1 MKTLLLLIL
10 LLPAMGFSQNDTTIY
25 IDADRLITGK
35 AQYFGDG
42 MHVTLQAS
50 GSQNNTVSD
59 ATINRPGKLVW
70 TTSDDFMIIN
80 WAFEEITDTTYVNIA
95 LIGSAGSLHI
105 VPGMIITKIDKY
117 GFTEETRYF
126 IKRMYS
132 GKLREID
139 ESQVWEYKP
148 IKH

>member
-1 MKTLLLLIL
+1 MKTLLLIL
-10 LLPAMGFSQNDTTIY
+10 LLPAMGFSQNDTTINVKNQY
-25 IDADRLITGK
+25 KYYKLKYVGDPNGTG
-35 AQYFGDG
+35 
-42 MHVTLQAS
+42 
-50 GSQNNTVSD
+50 
-59 ATINRPGKLVW
+59 TIVFRSNE
-70 TTSDDFMIIN
+70 T
-80 WAFEEITDTTYVNIA
+80 TDTAYVNIA

-126 IKRMYS
+126 IQRTYS

-148 IKH
+148 IKRNNLD